1 MKLLVVQCFLFQNS
15 TSYKNIFGS
24 LAMRSGKYS
33 STKIAFSP
41 ILVPK
46 NRSKISSKKQ
56 SYWTDR
62 LKFTNSSP
70 NCSEKY
76 NVFNIGEFG
85 IIFTPGDKI
94 ICFVFN
100 LH

>member
-62 LKFTNSSP
+62 NWQILP
-70 NCSEKY
+70 QIALR
-76 NVFNIGEFG
+76 NIMFLILENLEQSLLLG
-85 IIFTPGDKI
+85 IK
-94 ICFVFN
+94 
-100 LH
+100 